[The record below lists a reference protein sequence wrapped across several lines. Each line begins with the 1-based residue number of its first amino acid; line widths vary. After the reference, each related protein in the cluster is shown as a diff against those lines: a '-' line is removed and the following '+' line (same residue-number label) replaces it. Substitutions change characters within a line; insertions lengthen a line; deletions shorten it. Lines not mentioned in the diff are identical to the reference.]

1 MESSREAGIP
11 PVKLSEN
18 STFCFQC
25 HKDVSCFTKCCH
37 GINIMLTPY
46 DIVRLKNRLQMT
58 SDAFLAMYTTPQIL
72 EKTDL
77 PVVTLRMLDDV
88 EGEPACPFVRAD
100 GCLVYSDRPTTC
112 RYYPIG
118 VGALNYKE
126 EDAEGFYFFVNEPH
140 CRGFEEQNQWT
151 VAEWRR
157 DQGVDVHDEI
167 NALWTDIIVRKRSI
181 PSNLRLTQKTKN
193 MFFTA
198 SYDIDRFRRFVLE
211 SSFLEIYEIPEAEV
225 ETIRNDETALLQFSF
240 RWLNWL
246 LFKQGDFRVN
256 AEAATKRGRA
266 AGKDDAGR

>member
-1 MESSREAGIP
+1 MEPTEKAGIP
-11 PVKLSEN
+11 PVRLSEN
-18 STFCFQC
+18 TTFSFRC
-25 HKDVSCFTKCCH
+25 HKDISCFTKCCH

-58 SDAFLAMYTTPQIL
+58 SDEFLAVYTTPQVL

-77 PVVTLRMLDDV
+77 PVVTLKMLDDV
-88 EGEPACPFVRAD
+88 EGEPACPFVRED

-118 VGALNYKE
+118 VGSLNYKE

-140 CRGFEEQNQWT
+140 CRGFEEDSPMT

-157 DQGVDVHDEI
+157 DQGVDVYDEI
-167 NALWTDIIVRKRSI
+167 NALWTDLLVRKRSFPANI
-181 PSNLRLTQKTKN
+181 RLTQKTKN

-198 SYDIDRFRRFVLE
+198 SYDIDRFRRFVFE
-211 SSFLEIYEIPEAEV
+211 SSFLEIYEIPEAEA
-225 ETIRNDETALLQFSF
+225 EQIRNDELALLNFSF

-246 LFKQGDFRVN
+246 LFKQGDFKLN
-256 AEAATKRGRA
+256 EAAAEKRAKANHNGETA
-266 AGKDDAGR
+266 